1 MEIRKDHDVVVIKLL
16 SADLSEP
23 RNTSRVIEA
32 LLKNDGERKIVLDLS
47 QIEGIYSLQIG
58 TLVTIHCL
66 CYENVAVMK
75 LTGANDRVKEL
86 LRMVGLE
93 TLMALHHGADIAIES
108 FGAPPAHQQQNAS
121 LPEAIPSNAKGSI
134 RPADPRVKR

>member
-1 MEIRKDHDVVVIKLL
+1 MQIRKEHDAVIIELL
-16 SADLSEP
+16 SADLSDP
-23 RNTSRVIEA
+23 RNTSRVIED
-32 LLKNDGERKIVLDLS
+32 LLKVDGERMIVLDLS

-75 LTGANDRVKEL
+75 LTGANERVKEL

-93 TLMALHHGADIAIES
+93 TLMALHHGPDIAKES
-108 FGAPPAHQQQNAS
+108 LGTPP
-121 LPEAIPSNAKGSI
+121 
-134 RPADPRVKR
+134 